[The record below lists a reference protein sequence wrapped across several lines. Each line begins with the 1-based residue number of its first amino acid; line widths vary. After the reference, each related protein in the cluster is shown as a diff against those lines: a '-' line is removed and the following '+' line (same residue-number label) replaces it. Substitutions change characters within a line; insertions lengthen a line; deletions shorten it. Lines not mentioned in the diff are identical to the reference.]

1 VRNFITKTPL
11 VAHTK
16 AIYNV
21 AIMDDPKPPSSL
33 PEKSS
38 SAIDI
43 SDSQVSAGGDIVG
56 GDVHVAGDSIRG
68 QTVTVQRGFAATDVQ
83 RLVLTVG
90 GLVFVTAACF
100 FLFGAVSAGV
110 LLNVL
115 ARPVESSPEAAASMQ
130 RKVQQIQ
137 ALPPDTQFQV
147 VFSEDEISSYFRFI
161 LGPQLGVTNGKA
173 RLMDETGQIALG
185 GNLAS
190 AGGLPFLAEMQ
201 VTTNAVP
208 IEIQRV
214 WLKVIPTPEGV
225 NFGWIPIPA
234 IARDLQ
240 AMLNERLFGQ
250 VRFTQIGQTG
260 GGTGAQPAIGINL
273 VLAGITK

>member
-1 VRNFITKTPL
+1 MKNPWGLKPL
-11 VAHTK
+11 VALGK

-21 AIMDDPKPPSSL
+21 AIMDDPHAPTSL
-33 PEKSS
+33 PEKPS
-38 SAIDI
+38 SAVDI

-56 GDVHVAGDSIRG
+56 GNVNVAGDSIRG
-68 QTVTVQRGFAATDVQ
+68 QTVTVQRGFAAADVQ

-100 FLFGAVSAGV
+100 FLFGAVSAAA

-115 ARPVESSPEAAASMQ
+115 ARPVESSPEAAESMQ

-137 ALPPDTQFQV
+137 ALPPNTQFQV
-147 VFSEDEISSYFRFI
+147 AFSEDEISSYFRFI
-161 LGPQLGVTNGKA
+161 LGPQMGVTNGKA
-173 RLMDETGQIALG
+173 RLMNETGQIALG
-185 GNLAS
+185 GNLVS

-201 VTTNAVP
+201 VTTTETP

-214 WLKVIPTPEGV
+214 WLKIIPTPEGV
-225 NFGWIPIPA
+225 NFGWIPIPTLT
-234 IARDLQ
+234 RDWQTL
-240 AMLNERLFGQ
+240 LNERLFGKVQ
-250 VRFTQIGQTG
+250 FTRIGQTG

-273 VLAGITK
+273 VLVGITK